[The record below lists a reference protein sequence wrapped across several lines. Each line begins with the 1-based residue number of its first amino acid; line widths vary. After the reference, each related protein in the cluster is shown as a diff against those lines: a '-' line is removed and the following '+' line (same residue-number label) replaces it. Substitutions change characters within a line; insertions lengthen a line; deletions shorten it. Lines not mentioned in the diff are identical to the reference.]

1 MILSK
6 ILILRSPEGEREF
19 SPAVPPFTQKKMGEA
34 SENRVDENEI
44 LIDKDQ
50 TGHTTI
56 KDTVKRFNMTDT
68 SLDTLEDLPPDFM
81 RGEVDVKEQMDM
93 AASAMD
99 SSLRGLQSQS
109 EEDSPRGELGA
120 SFRDTPGGIEE
131 VAAKTDEFLA
141 SHNLHQGRLSKKRKA
156 RKRLKGF

>member
-1 MILSK
+1 
-6 ILILRSPEGEREF
+6 
-19 SPAVPPFTQKKMGEA
+19 MGEA
-34 SENRVDENEI
+34 SENKVDENEI
-44 LIDKDQ
+44 LVDKDQ

-68 SLDTLEDLPPDFM
+68 ALEPLEDLPADFM
-81 RGEVDVKEQMDM
+81 RGEVDVKDQMDM

-120 SFRDTPGGIEE
+120 SFRDTPGGLEE
-131 VAAKTDEFLA
+131 VSAKTDEYLA
-141 SHNLHQGRLSKKRKA
+141 SHNLSKKRKA